1 MCPGRGKLDVWFLV
15 VFLPRPAPAVT
26 AAINLRQSF
35 SVSGHFVLN
44 TAQGNRSWR
53 CNLTAV
59 RSGLHENSA
68 LLLPTRRKK
77 PQSSV
82 AHLEADLILG
92 LLGVLLDGVGGG
104 HGGGV
109 DVGVVGDDEP
119 AAGEGYK
126 VLVRIFTI

>member
-1 MCPGRGKLDVWFLV
+1 MCGFWSCSYPGQHHSDKPQTKFFCVGTF
-15 VFLPRPAPAVT
+15 RPEHST
-26 AAINLRQSF
+26 
-35 SVSGHFVLN
+35 
-44 TAQGNRSWR
+44 TAQGSRSWQ

-68 LLLPTRRKK
+68 LLLPTRHKK
-77 PQSSV
+77 PQSSL

-119 AAGEGYK
+119 AAGERLQ

>member
-15 VFLPRPAPAVT
+15 VFLPDQHHSDKPQTKFFCVGTFRPEHSST
-26 AAINLRQSF
+26 GEQIMTIQLDS
-35 SVSGHFVLN
+35 
-44 TAQGNRSWR
+44 T
-53 CNLTAV
+53 
-59 RSGLHENSA
+59 GLHESSA
-68 LLLPTRRKK
+68 LLLPTRHKK
-77 PQSSV
+77 PQSSL

-119 AAGEGYK
+119 AAGGEGYK

>member
-1 MCPGRGKLDVWFLV
+1 MCGFWSCSYQ
-15 VFLPRPAPAVT
+15 AST
-26 AAINLRQSF
+26 TAINLRQSF
-35 SVSGHFVLN
+35 SVPGHFVLS
-44 TAQGNRSWR
+44 TAKGNRSWQ

-77 PQSSV
+77 PQSSL

-119 AAGEGYK
+119 AAGEG
-126 VLVRIFTI
+126 L

>member
-1 MCPGRGKLDVWFLV
+1 MVFGRVLT
-15 VFLPRPAPAVT
+15 PAST
-26 AAINLRQSF
+26 TAINLRQSF

-44 TAQGNRSWR
+44 RSWQ

-68 LLLPTRRKK
+68 LLLPTRHKK
-77 PQSSV
+77 PQSSL

>member
-1 MCPGRGKLDVWFLV
+1 MGTDR
-15 VFLPRPAPAVT
+15 VFT
-26 AAINLRQSF
+26 
-35 SVSGHFVLN
+35 
-44 TAQGNRSWR
+44 
-53 CNLTAV
+53 
-59 RSGLHENSA
+59 
-68 LLLPTRRKK
+68 LLIDGVNEG
-77 PQSSV
+77 V

-126 VLVRIFTI
+126 VLVTIFTI